1 LFLKQEA
8 VVVTE
13 MAALYEEKLCELTTH
28 CGKLVKLNQKLDA
41 VKSEARIA
49 QSALYD
55 TAQTV
60 RTFGHSQHPTSKYDR
75 KF

>member
-1 LFLKQEA
+1 

-28 CGKLVKLNQKLDA
+28 CRKLVKLNQKLDA

-49 QSALYD
+49 QTALYD
-55 TAQTV
+55 TARKV
-60 RTFGHSQHPTSKYDR
+60 RMFWHGQHPISTYECLL
-75 KF
+75 

>member
-1 LFLKQEA
+1 MYYLWQEA
-8 VVVTE
+8 MVVTE

-28 CGKLVKLNQKLDA
+28 CGKLIMLNQKLDA

-60 RTFGHSQHPTSKYDR
+60 RALGHSQNSISKIFD
-75 KF
+75 